1 MNENEVNAI
10 ERIITDK
17 QIIEVGGITYSRNH
31 YSVVEPYV
39 KRPDTVGFN
48 TLISMVEFAKNNK
61 IDYPKEENA
70 GYFAMID
77 SSLSVS
83 FHTGIHSEDMKRTCV
98 ATAVNLFERFPFD
111 RFMPSEVFNIQLQT
125 RFVFDK
131 AEAKNLFSILSKL
144 QIDEGIILSDDGM
157 TTKVTVKRGMSAASI
172 DSETMKTR
180 VLLAPYRIFPECDQ
194 PASEFLVRIKGSKEE
209 GANVG
214 LWETDGGMWQIQAK
228 QIIASKLRECGLQMP
243 IYA

>member
-10 ERIITDK
+10 ERIIMDK

-39 KRPDTVGFN
+39 KRPDAVGFN

-61 IDYPKEENA
+61 IDHPKEENA

-83 FHTGIHSEDMKRTCV
+83 FHTGIHAEDKKRTCV
-98 ATAVNLFERFPFD
+98 ATAVNLFERFSFD

-125 RFVFDK
+125 RFVFEK
-131 AEAKNLFSILSKL
+131 AEAKTLFSILSKL
-144 QIDEGIILSDDGM
+144 QIDEGISLSDDGM

-172 DSETMKTR
+172 DSETMRTR
-180 VLLAPYRIFPECDQ
+180 VSLAPYRIFPECDQ
-194 PASEFLVRIKGSKEE
+194 PVSEFLVRIKGSKEE

-214 LWETDGGMWQIQAK
+214 LWETDGGLWQIQAK
-228 QIIASKLRECGLQMP
+228 QIIASKLREYGLVMP

>member
-10 ERIITDK
+10 ERIIMDK
-17 QIIEVGGITYSRNH
+17 QIIEVGGTTYSRNH
-31 YSVVEPYV
+31 YQVVEPMV
-39 KRPDTVGFN
+39 KRPDAVLLN
-48 TLISMVEFAKNNK
+48 TLLSLCEFAKEGH
-61 IDYPKEENA
+61 DVE
-70 GYFAMID
+70 D
-77 SSLSVS
+77 SACYALITKDMSVS
-83 FHTGIHSEDMKRTCV
+83 LFSGDRWNDRKRTLYAN
-98 ATAVNLFERFPFD
+98 ATNLFERFPFD

-131 AEAKNLFSILSKL
+131 AEAKSLFSILSKL
-144 QIDEGIILSDDGM
+144 QIDEGISLSDDGM

-172 DSETMKTR
+172 DSETMRTR

-228 QIIASKLRECGLQMP
+228 QLIADKLREYGLMMP